1 MKLSFK
7 IYLNFHPSDFW
18 QKFVGKFFK
27 KSRPDEIKSSNI
39 DGNQPNA
46 SGSQKD
52 TTLIE
57 KSSDEI
63 RAWNSKINAAIATT
77 AGGGQTGNLLKSTLA
92 VLDKKPKSSQPHSDE
107 SEAKFDA
114 TFKKMNV
121 LSEQNREKYET
132 RDECEEKFERTMRD
146 IEERS
151 NKERKELDKQQEI
164 IQNLA
169 KKIEAMRTSN

>member
-1 MKLSFK
+1 
-7 IYLNFHPSDFW
+7 
-18 QKFVGKFFK
+18 
-27 KSRPDEIKSSNI
+27 
-39 DGNQPNA
+39 
-46 SGSQKD
+46 
-52 TTLIE
+52 
-57 KSSDEI
+57 
-63 RAWNSKINAAIATT
+63 
-77 AGGGQTGNLLKSTLA
+77 
-92 VLDKKPKSSQPHSDE
+92 
-107 SEAKFDA
+107 
-114 TFKKMNV
+114 MNV